1 MRPKPIHISS
11 WRGGSFS
18 AVSLLIGVF
27 CLLLT
32 QMGIAQSSQKIKT
45 AHAAPQATTDGRQI
59 FASRCS
65 ACHGLDGRG
74 GERGPDIATRPQ
86 IVQLSDR
93 ELGEI
98 LRQGRPSAG
107 MPPFVSLGNA
117 NLKALVSYVRFL
129 QGKDSA
135 TVLAGNAPNGKQLF
149 FGKAKCADCHMVH
162 GEGGFLG
169 RDLSAYGATL
179 SAREIRRYI
188 VAPKES
194 TTGSKRMATVQLHDS
209 QQITGVVRNEDNFSL
224 QLQSL
229 DGAFHLL
236 SKSDADSIE
245 NSPEPI
251 MPTNYGTLL
260 SGSELDDLVKYLS
273 AIATPEATP
282 KHEWGDD
289 E

>member
-1 MRPKPIHISS
+1 VLCLFLAQTAVGKSS
-11 WRGGSFS
+11 P
-18 AVSLLIGVF
+18 
-27 CLLLT
+27 
-32 QMGIAQSSQKIKT
+32 QSK
-45 AHAAPQATTDGRQI
+45 AANAAPQTTSDGRQV

-93 ELGEI
+93 QLDEI
-98 LRQGRPSAG
+98 LREGRPSAG
-107 MPPFVSLGNA
+107 MPPFVSLGSA
-117 NLKALVSYVRFL
+117 NLKTLLSYVRFL

-135 TVLAGNAPNGKQLF
+135 TVLAGSAPNGKQLF

-188 VAPKES
+188 IAPGES
-194 TTGSKRMATVQLHDS
+194 TTGGKHMATVKLHDS
-209 QQITGVVRNEDNFSL
+209 QQITGIIRNEDNFSL
-224 QLQSL
+224 QLQLL
-229 DGAFHLL
+229 DGTFRFL
-236 SKSDADSIE
+236 SKSEIAATQS
-245 NSPEPI
+245 SPEPI

-260 SGSELDDLVKYLS
+260 TVSELDDLVKYLRTV
-273 AIATPEATP
+273 AIPEAAP
-282 KHEWGDD
+282 KREWGDD